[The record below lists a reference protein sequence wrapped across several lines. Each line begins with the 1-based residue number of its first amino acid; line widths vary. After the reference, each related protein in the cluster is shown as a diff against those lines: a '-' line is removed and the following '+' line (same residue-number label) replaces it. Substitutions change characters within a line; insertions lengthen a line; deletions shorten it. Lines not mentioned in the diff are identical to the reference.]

1 MKSPYNKALLKLNS
15 GASEINEI
23 KPPLHWYFVFNTK
36 FYQFFTVN
44 VDVVVGIDE
53 SISGN
58 FFT

>member
-1 MKSPYNKALLKLNS
+1 MKSPYNKALLKLKS

-44 VDVVVGIDE
+44 VDVVGGIDE